1 MRKIKF
7 IKIFLTVVA
16 FSFLSSCNGENE
28 PVDPAI
34 ILNPQA
40 SDLPIVFKVGV
51 NGQTYT
57 ASQVSAVFV
66 GGNII
71 MSAFRGTEQESFQ
84 IDIKGTSVD
93 TYLTNQSIIGYRS
106 GIAQPLFSSVNPAD
120 ALTYTGR
127 IIISSIN
134 TVNKRISG
142 SFECTGYN
150 NNGNLTLTK
159 EFTNG
164 VFTNI
169 PYTIN

>member
-7 IKIFLTVVA
+7 IKIFLTVVT
-16 FSFLSSCNGENE
+16 FSFLSSCNGDNE
-28 PVDPAI
+28 PIDPTI
-34 ILNPQA
+34 ILNPQG
-40 SDLPIVFKVGV
+40 SILPIVFKVGV

-57 ASQVSAVFV
+57 ASQVSAIFV

-71 MSAFRGTEQESFQ
+71 MSASRGTEQESFQ
-84 IDIKGTSVD
+84 IDIKGTSTG
-93 TYLTNQSIIGYRS
+93 TYQTNTSVIGYRS
-106 GIAQPLFSSVNPAD
+106 GIAQPLFSSVNPSD
-120 ALTYTGR
+120 ALSYTGR

-142 SFECTGYN
+142 NFEFTGYN
-150 NNGNLTLTK
+150 NNGNITLTK